1 MEILIGVLA
10 FIIGGGVGF
19 GISKATEKKD
29 PVPLVVKDETSE
41 KQQDIIHQLT
51 NLDLILPLCNPNK
64 EKELDSR
71 WESDDQAMLCR
82 YLACLQFSRGVDA
95 KTGGN
100 GECEEISNVMN
111 KKSIL
116 KICANEDE
124 KKQNEC
130 IEIFD
135 RRL

>member
-1 MEILIGVLA
+1 MEILIGVIA

-19 GISKATEKKD
+19 GISKATEKKE
-29 PVPLVVKDETSE
+29 PVPIIIKDETSQ
-41 KQQDIIHQLT
+41 KQQEIIHQLT
-51 NLDLILPLCNPNK
+51 NLDLIMPLCSPDK
-64 EKELDSR
+64 TKDTESR
-71 WESDDQAMLCR
+71 WESEDQAMLCR

-111 KKSIL
+111 KKSIIT
-116 KICANEDE
+116 ICANEDE
-124 KKQNEC
+124 KKQKEC